1 MKSARGILEQA
12 FEACQQSEEIWLAA
26 VKLESEC
33 DELKRAR
40 QILAK
45 ARTSASSPRV
55 MMKSAKLDW
64 SLGDL
69 KMALALLDEGK
80 SKFKG
85 VPHKIL
91 ETVDHFHGHFRTQ
104 QGRLPQKTTKV
115 HSDD

>member
-1 MKSARGILEQA
+1 MKGARGILEQA
-12 FEACQQSEEIWLAA
+12 FEACHQSEEIWLAA

-64 SLGDL
+64 CLGDL
-69 KMALALLDEGK
+69 KAALLLLDEGINLYIVAFFNSLSRSCQVLVICK
-80 SKFKG
+80 A
-85 VPHKIL
+85 
-91 ETVDHFHGHFRTQ
+91 VDDERTDTESI
-104 QGRLPQKTTKV
+104 R
-115 HSDD
+115 

>member
-80 SKFKG
+80 SKFNLPMRGEKF
-85 VPHKIL
+85 
-91 ETVDHFHGHFRTQ
+91 HFSPFDFSRS
-104 QGRLPQKTTKV
+104 LLIYEE
-115 HSDD
+115 